1 LCGPGIGHEGGD
13 DSLAVLRE
21 IPKAYLIDSDEIRKA
36 IQWME
41 SKSTP
46 EQTSTEQSLS
56 DEELIKR
63 IVLDGTFFAQ
73 DERSKTSIEGFTF
86 NSQRNKAL
94 VSLEIYN
101 GPKNARG
108 YDLILA
114 KENGMWRVVGIW
126 FAWVA

>member
-1 LCGPGIGHEGGD
+1 MCGPGIGHEGGD

-114 KENGMWRVVGIW
+114 KEKGMWRVVGIW

>member
-1 LCGPGIGHEGGD
+1 
-13 DSLAVLRE
+13 
-21 IPKAYLIDSDEIRKA
+21 
-36 IQWME
+36 ME

-101 GPKNARG
+101 GPKMPR
-108 YDLILA
+108 I
-114 KENGMWRVVGIW
+114 
-126 FAWVA
+126 